1 MRDFISRFFVAF
13 ISFASVLSA
22 SEVSEPF
29 MKEQLSLI
37 KQINHFEIVKDINSY
52 LNVVGLSLAK
62 VILIIIVSII
72 LFILRKYVFQLL
84 ESMFLKLNY
93 TKKGAHSILKSLKGP
108 FQYLLIFLNIDM
120 AIYIYRDFVSSDT
133 ENMIFSI
140 IYSVIFTF
148 ALYKMINTIAY
159 LKVNKLDR
167 TNTKLKASVINVGI
181 KIVNFIIVII
191 GILLILYF
199 AGMDLTAVLSG
210 LGIGGFAV
218 ALAAKDSLANFFGTL
233 SILLGDT
240 FRQGDWIVADG
251 VEGTVVEIGLRVT
264 TVRTFDNAL
273 ISVPN
278 ANLANTDIKNW
289 NKRQVGRRIKMSLGV
304 KYDSKSEDIKNAVN
318 EIREMLVNHP
328 GISTQNAQIDKK
340 YDQRAKMIS
349 YEDDKGIKNTLLVYL
364 DEFSDSSINILV
376 YCFSKTVN
384 WAEWLALKEDVM
396 HKIMEI
402 FERNNLEFAFP
413 SMSIYKE
420 N

>member
-1 MRDFISRFFVAF
+1 MVKFFVTL
-13 ISFASVLSA
+13 ISFVSVLGA
-22 SEVSEPF
+22 TEVSESF
-29 MKEQLSLI
+29 MKEQLSII
-37 KQINHFEIVKDINSY
+37 KQINHYQLVKDLNSY
-52 LNVVGLSLAK
+52 LNVVGLSVAK
-62 VILIIIVSII
+62 VLLIILVSIV

-84 ESMFLKLNY
+84 ETMFLKLNY
-93 TKKGAHSILKSLKGP
+93 TKKGAHEILRSLRGS
-108 FQYLLIFLNIDM
+108 FQYLLVFLNIDM
-120 AIYIYRDFVSSDT
+120 AIYIYADFVSNET
-133 ENMIFSI
+133 VNMIFSI
-140 IYSVIFTF
+140 IYSIIFTF

-159 LKVNKLDR
+159 LKVKKLENK
-167 TNTKLKASVINVGI
+167 NVKLKASVINVGI
-181 KIVNFIIVII
+181 KIVNFLIFIV
-191 GILLILYF
+191 GILLVLYF

-289 NKRQVGRRIKMSLGV
+289 NKREVGRRIKMSLGV

-318 EIREMLVNHP
+318 QIREMLEKHP
-328 GISTQNAQIDKK
+328 GIATENTQINRRYAQS
-340 YDQRAKMIS
+340 AKMIS
-349 YEDDKGIKNTLLVYL
+349 YDDDKGIKKTLLVYL

-402 FERNNLEFAFP
+402 FEQNNLEFAFP